1 MILSIARLLAR
12 SYRKLRLLMLGHKKR
27 WTKVAA
33 GLLMYID
40 PDDPSDQQMLF
51 GAYERPLIR
60 CIERLIHP
68 GEICIDVGAEK
79 GYITLHLA
87 RAVGSGGR
95 VLAFEPDLRAAK
107 ELRENC
113 VRNGVDSIVTLFQV
127 ALADEQGYCDLALTT
142 QLGNSSRFPNEFARA
157 QVVSKISVPTLTL
170 DQVIEGAG
178 ISGNVSFIKIDAE
191 GSEPL
196 ILKGMSRTIERFRPA
211 IWLEVNRP
219 SLRAGNFPIDA
230 IESPLREAGYDLYR
244 LVGFR
249 DHFLRLKFSLITV
262 RNLAEVPDELFDILA
277 VPRDPVWKARLDAL
291 QK

>member
-12 SYRKLRLLMLGHKKR
+12 SYRKLRLRMLGHKKR
-27 WTKVAA
+27 WMKVAA

-40 PDDPSDQQMLF
+40 PDDPSDQLMLF

-95 VLAFEPDLRAAK
+95 VLAFEPDPRAAK
-107 ELRENC
+107 ELSENC
-113 VRNGVDSIVTLFQV
+113 MRNGVNSIVTIFQY
-127 ALADEQGYCDLALTT
+127 ALADKEGVCELALTS
-142 QLGNSSRFPNEFARA
+142 QLGNSSRFPNEIARP
-157 QVVSKISVPTLTL
+157 QVISKISVPTRTL
-170 DQVIEGAG
+170 DQVIEELG
-178 ISGNVSFIKIDAE
+178 ILAISFVKIDAE

-211 IWLEVNRP
+211 VWLEVNRP

-230 IESPLREAGYDLYR
+230 IESPLREAGYDIYR

-249 DHFLRLKFSLITV
+249 DHFLRLKFSLIAV
-262 RNLAEVPDELFDILA
+262 RNLAEVPDKLFDILA
-277 VPRDPVWKARLDAL
+277 VPRDPAWKARLDAL
-291 QK
+291 R